1 MLAWWCLHLLFG
13 KFCTCLTCLHLFL
26 IVLACISL
34 QLFVDSSQGPI
45 ECLRRLMCA
54 LRRVLAKLRT
64 FDEFSPFSN
73 STRRQALYLNS
84 EVGDFYLK
92 VNFGVNKI
100 CRLFTFLSGSIWPVF
115 KSVKTDSTDKNVPLF
130 VKFGPSNC
138 KFRET
143 CQLINKFNDLC
154 RRNIKLI

>member
-1 MLAWWCLHLLFG
+1 MLILVCNCLY
-13 KFCTCLTCLHLFL
+13 
-26 IVLACISL
+26 
-34 QLFVDSSQGPI
+34 SSQGPI
-45 ECLRRLMCA
+45 ECLRRLMWA
-54 LRRVLAKLRT
+54 SGWVLAKLRT

-115 KSVKTDSTDKNVPLF
+115 KSVKTDRTDKNVPLL
-130 VKFGPSNC
+130 VKFSTSNC

-143 CQLINKFNDLC
+143 CQLITKVNDLWK
-154 RRNIKLI
+154 RRNIKCTDWRQKARKLI